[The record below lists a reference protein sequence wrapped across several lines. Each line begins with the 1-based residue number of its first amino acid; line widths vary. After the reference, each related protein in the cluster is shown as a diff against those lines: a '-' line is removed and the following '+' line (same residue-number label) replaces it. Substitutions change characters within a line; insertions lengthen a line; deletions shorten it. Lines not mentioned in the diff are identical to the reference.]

1 MYRNSLLNVKKG
13 LSYTDVLSLERKRY
27 GGTTKVNAFKDGFTI
42 GLEII
47 KNEISKLIKD
57 LKIYF

>member
-27 GGTTKVNAFKDGFTI
+27 GGTSEVNAFKDGFTI
-42 GLEII
+42 GLII
-47 KNEISKLIKD
+47 K
-57 LKIYF
+57 

>member
-1 MYRNSLLNVKKG
+1 M
-13 LSYTDVLSLERKRY
+13 SLERKRY

-47 KNEISKLIKD
+47 KMKFKLIKD
-57 LKIYF
+57 LNLFLK

>member
-47 KNEISKLIKD
+47 KMKFRN
-57 LKIYF
+57 